1 MSTLKLAVLRNEL
14 EYLQQ
19 GLGDPCRYLRAIRK
33 EGYLTDEECQW
44 IRSCTTDS
52 EKIEL
57 FISMLCN
64 QKSSQAFDVFVA
76 ELRKQRIHASIA
88 SHLKRALREAGMAC
102 EN

>member
-19 GLGDPCRYLRAIRK
+19 GLGDPCRYLRAIRD
-33 EGYLTDEECQW
+33 EGYLTAEECQC
-44 IRSCTTDS
+44 IKSGTSDS

-57 FISMLCN
+57 FILMLCN
-64 QKSSQAFDVFVA
+64 QRSSKAFDVFVA
-76 ELRKQRIHASIA
+76 ELRKQRVHASIA
-88 SHLKRALREAGMAC
+88 SHLKREIGMAC